1 MLRDFNE
8 YSILNGHAKVQLS
21 HFGWKDCETSLPT
34 WNKCK
39 EVRGNRMGDTV
50 FFLHPNKWRNGDA
63 LSPLLSLT
71 FTKRIQ
77 WKTTP
82 PLPAI
87 GRRAEQR
94 DRTHRMSLQLP
105 YWWAHSPQHSR
116 DHTFCG
122 LMDDIGSA
130 VFLEGV
136 ASVGYHSF
144 REYWELKS
152 VQSRIQS
159 LPSEPKRLDTAGNW
173 NQWQSQTPLNHW
185 DAHSQTANSP
195 QSKSPDQLSP
205 SRGIYSPNAITWK
218 WSMSQRIRLCFRW
231 WSSDEQR
238 NDKDH
243 LLQPLKAGLLDPH
256 TVKVIGADAFY
267 VCYRL
272 TSITIPDSVKEIG
285 DRVFKPCFELRSIRI
300 PESVKEIGT
309 KRFSHCWNLGKIT
322 LSGSVEIFRCQ
333 SFFRVLQIVQNHH
346 QC

>member
-1 MLRDFNE
+1 MIIGCYVGRCPSIAQRKMLRDFNE

-77 WKTTP
+77 WQTTP

-152 VQSRIQS
+152 VQIPNSVTSIRAKALGHCWKLKSMAIPDSVKPLRCSFANCKFTSIKIPRSVVSFEGNPFTQCDNLEVIDVSENPALLSLMELWWTKKWQRSSSAASQSRITRS
-159 LPSEPKRLDTAGNW
+159 PHSESHRC
-173 NQWQSQTPLNHW
+173 
-185 DAHSQTANSP
+185 
-195 QSKSPDQLSP
+195 
-205 SRGIYSPNAITWK
+205 RCI
-218 WSMSQRIRLCFRW
+218 
-231 WSSDEQR
+231 
-238 NDKDH
+238 
-243 LLQPLKAGLLDPH
+243 
-256 TVKVIGADAFY
+256 Y
-267 VCYRL
+267 VCYSL
-272 TSITIPDSVKEIG
+272 TSITIPGSVKEIG
-285 DRVFKPCFELRSIRI
+285 DRPFKACFELRSIRI

-309 KRFSHCWNLGKIT
+309 KRFPILEFGDNNTPWECWDL
-322 LSGSVEIFRCQ
+322 
-333 SFFRVLQIVQNHH
+333 
-346 QC
+346 